1 MIATI
6 LLVVLGAALL
16 LVGFVGCVLPVLPG
30 PPIAWLA
37 LLAIAPLEGWRTL
50 STLEL
55 VGTGSLAA
63 VATLLD
69 FVVPAWGARR
79 YGASRPGVWGSA
91 LGMLVGMIVFPPW
104 GMFVGAAAGAV
115 LGELLA
121 GRRGSEAVRAAWG
134 TLVGTMGG
142 ILVKLAACFVIAW
155 VFVRGA
161 IELLA

>member
-1 MIATI
+1 MVGTI
-6 LLVVLGAALL
+6 LLVALGAVLL
-16 LVGFVGCVLPVLPG
+16 LLGIVGCVLPVLPG

-37 LLAIAPLEGWRTL
+37 LLAIAPLQGWGAF

-55 VGTGSLAA
+55 AGTGAIAA

-91 LGMLVGMIVFPPW
+91 LGMLVGMIVLPPW
-104 GMFVGAAAGAV
+104 GMFAGAAVGAV
-115 LGELLA
+115 LGELLH

-142 ILVKLAACFVIAW
+142 ILVKLAACLVIAW
-155 VFVRGA
+155 VFVCGA
-161 IELLA
+161 IRLLS